1 MTGAPAPAVF
11 RYCFVR
17 LADAEQ
23 ATRDDLAAALQT
35 ELTAACAPHPVW
47 VGLPAD
53 DSAARWDLA
62 ITIALPRLAAWQE
75 LSMTPGF
82 ASVMQHLSD
91 RAAVVKA
98 WTFAAVSR

>member
-1 MTGAPAPAVF
+1 VTGSPAVF

-17 LADAEQ
+17 LSDAEQ
-23 ATRDDLAAALQT
+23 ATRGALAATLQ
-35 ELTAACAPHPVW
+35 EQLGAACTPHPVW
-47 VGLPAD
+47 VGIPAD

-62 ITIALPRLAAWQE
+62 ITIALPELAAWHR

-82 ASVMQHLSD
+82 TAAMQHVSD

-98 WTFAAVSR
+98 WTFAAAAR